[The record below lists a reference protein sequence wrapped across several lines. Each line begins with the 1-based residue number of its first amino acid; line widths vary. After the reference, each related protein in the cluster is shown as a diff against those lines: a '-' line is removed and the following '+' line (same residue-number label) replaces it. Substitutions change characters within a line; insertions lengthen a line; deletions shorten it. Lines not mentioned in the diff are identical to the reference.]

1 MGTETRG
8 GERERERED
17 WLECQSV
24 PDESE
29 GLVVTPPDYITI
41 RPNTVKQHR
50 LASKHSRQYTHSSS
64 AIKSCLLTSAVI
76 SIVLENFSSQ
86 NRSKNVWDGSQSG
99 YEGEQSKK
107 TVTSSQ
113 LSQLN
118 TGTHHQPQ
126 HSQPQLQYFILV
138 VTEEIIQQVDLILT
152 RITGSHRLRD
162 LLAWHV

>member
-1 MGTETRG
+1 MCVVSLLVFLALDAPGDVLLPDNGQGWEPRHAV
-8 GERERERED
+8 ERERERED

-86 NRSKNVWDGSQSG
+86 NRSKNV
-99 YEGEQSKK
+99 
-107 TVTSSQ
+107 
-113 LSQLN
+113 
-118 TGTHHQPQ
+118 
-126 HSQPQLQYFILV
+126 
-138 VTEEIIQQVDLILT
+138 
-152 RITGSHRLRD
+152 
-162 LLAWHV
+162 

>member
-1 MGTETRG
+1 MGTQTRG
-8 GERERERED
+8 RERERERERTVPE
-17 WLECQSV
+17 LECQSV

-86 NRSKNVWDGSQSG
+86 N
-99 YEGEQSKK
+99 
-107 TVTSSQ
+107 
-113 LSQLN
+113 
-118 TGTHHQPQ
+118 
-126 HSQPQLQYFILV
+126 
-138 VTEEIIQQVDLILT
+138 
-152 RITGSHRLRD
+152 
-162 LLAWHV
+162 